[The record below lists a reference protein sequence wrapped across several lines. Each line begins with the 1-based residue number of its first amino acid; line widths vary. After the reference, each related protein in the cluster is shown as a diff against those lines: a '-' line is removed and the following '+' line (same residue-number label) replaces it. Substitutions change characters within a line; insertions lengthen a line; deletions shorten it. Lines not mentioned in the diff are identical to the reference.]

1 MSWVATGLT
10 TIPAQ
15 AGILAER
22 PEAIWLALGTILMLV
37 GTVYFIAKGW
47 GVTDPKQ
54 QEYYIITIMIPGIAT
69 AAYLSMFFGFGLTML
84 EVNYGGP
91 FVEDGALAIYWARY
105 ADWLFTTPLLL
116 LDLGLLANA
125 DRNTIGA
132 LVGLDAFM
140 IITGLVGALSRDL
153 VARYTW
159 WFISTVALVLILYY
173 LFGALTSRVQEMDED
188 TRSTF
193 TTLRNLV
200 LVLWAI
206 YPVLW
211 LVGTEGAQLVPLYVE
226 TLGFMVLDVTAK
238 VGFGIILLRSRAIIG
253 DDTSAPEPSAAA
265 TAD

>member
-1 MSWVATGLT
+1 MTATLEL
-10 TIPAQ
+10 IPTQ
-15 AGILAER
+15 ASILAER
-22 PEAIWLALGTILMLV
+22 PEAIWLALGTILMLL

-69 AAYLSMFFGFGLTML
+69 AAYLSMFFGYGLTQVP
-84 EVNYGGP
+84 VNYGGS
-91 FVEDGALAIYWARY
+91 FVEDGTLAIYWARY

-125 DRNTIGA
+125 DRNEIGA

-140 IITGLVGALSRDL
+140 IVTGLVGALSKDL
-153 VARYTW
+153 IARYTW
-159 WFISTVALVLILYY
+159 WFISTVAMVLVLYFLYSV
-173 LFGALTSRVQEMDED
+173 LTARVQMMDED

-193 TTLRNLV
+193 KALRNLV
-200 LVLWAI
+200 LVLWTV
-206 YPVLW
+206 YPILW
-211 LVGTEGAQLVPLYVE
+211 IVGTEGAQLVPLYVE
-226 TLGFMVLDVTAK
+226 TLGFMILDVTAK

-253 DDTSAPEPSAAA
+253 EDRSAPEPSAAA